1 MSELKEIELTKI
13 HPNRLNPRIDMEIE
27 RLNDLAD
34 SIRQVGVL
42 EPIIVRPMGNE
53 FEVVVGE
60 RRYRASQQI
69 GLEKI
74 PTIIRDFTDAQVI
87 ELNLIENVQ
96 REELNA
102 VEKGNCCKLLLE
114 KFPEKYSSKE
124 AIARKIGV
132 SIDTIHNWLKL
143 TEAPAE
149 IQEMIS
155 PVDKAGVPR
164 KLGKLDYATALTIT
178 RQIKEPAKQVE
189 LAKEIAANPI
199 HGRKARLVVAE
210 AAKKPE
216 KSVTEIVMDLVEE
229 PEELTFTSSEK
240 EPILKGLQIQST
252 RTTPLDRGIEAGK
265 KVFASIVEP
274 RFAELRIVSVE
285 RKRLKYF
292 SEEDAKAE
300 GELNLAEFKEKWKS
314 NHVEWKENQLVY
326 IVRFEK
332 IN

>member
-1 MSELKEIELTKI
+1 MSELKEVELTKI

-87 ELNLIENVQ
+87 ELNLIENIQ

-102 VEKGNCCKLLLE
+102 VEKGNCCKLLLK

-124 AIARKIGV
+124 TIARKIGV
-132 SIDTIHNWLKL
+132 SIDTINNWLKI
-143 TEAPAE
+143 TEAPPE

-155 PVDKAGVPR
+155 PAEKAGVPR
-164 KLGKLDYATALTIT
+164 KLGKLDYSTALTIT
-178 RQIKEPAKQVE
+178 RQIKEPRKQVE
-189 LAKEIAANPI
+189 IAKEIAANPI

-216 KSVTEIVMDLVEE
+216 KSVTEIVMDLIEE
-229 PEELTFTSSEK
+229 PEELTFSSSEK
-240 EPILKGLQIQST
+240 GPILKGLQTQST
-252 RTTPLDRGIEAGK
+252 RTTPLDRAIQAGK

-274 RFAELRIVSVE
+274 RFAELQIVSVE

-292 SEEDAKAE
+292 SEEDAEAE
-300 GELNLAEFKEKWKS
+300 GESNLAEFKEKWKK
-314 NHVEWKENQLVY
+314 NHGEWKENQLVY

-332 IN
+332 IS